1 MSRNTATR
9 GIIAQILQAE
19 AFYIFIFTM
28 NPEGIR
34 FFNACKFKMMYKG
47 PVGLLEK

>member
-1 MSRNTATR
+1 
-9 GIIAQILQAE
+9 
-19 AFYIFIFTM
+19 M

-47 PVGLLEK
+47 PVGLLEKWKFGAKGTT